1 MFLNISPDHISPVE
15 HPSFDDYLYCKTQLF
30 KNSHTMVINAE
41 TDYAS
46 LLLAKARAKCPQ
58 VITYGKHQG
67 DYRYGNDPSNGQDF
81 SLVNVSADVPAVD
94 EQYRMKMVGA
104 FNHENAVPAIIVS
117 RLCGADVPATVAGI
131 AETTISGRMEML
143 QAKDGLTVCV
153 DYAHNYISL
162 KRALQYLRQTHP
174 HGQVVV
180 VVGGVG
186 GKAES
191 RRADIGRAVSEEADV
206 AYITEDDSAN
216 VDPREIMQAIV
227 AHITPNVTVHQIVD
241 RKQAVTAAINGAHP
255 DDVVLL
261 AAKGRERFIYK
272 NGEHVPYD
280 GDYYLA
286 QELLKHRN

>member
-1 MFLNISPDHISPVE
+1 M
-15 HPSFDDYLYCKTQLF
+15 C
-30 KNSHTMVINAE
+30 
-41 TDYAS
+41 
-46 LLLAKARAKCPQ
+46 
-58 VITYGKHQG
+58 
-67 DYRYGNDPSNGQDF
+67 
-81 SLVNVSADVPAVD
+81 
-94 EQYRMKMVGA
+94 
-104 FNHENAVPAIIVS
+104 
-117 RLCGADVPATVAGI
+117 ADVPATVAGI

-216 VDPREIMQAIV
+216 VDPRENHAGDCCP
-227 AHITPNVTVHQIVD
+227 HYPERDGST
-241 RKQAVTAAINGAHP
+241 R
-255 DDVVLL
+255 LL
-261 AAKGRERFIYK
+261 TGNRR
-272 NGEHVPYD
+272 
-280 GDYYLA
+280 
-286 QELLKHRN
+286 